1 MSYRLRG
8 FLIHL
13 AVSVILG
20 LAATGIIF
28 LIWYPSP
35 LEQAIGVTSIVLI
48 LLGVDVVAGPLLTF
62 AVCKQGKKSLKY
74 DLMLI
79 ILVQISAFIYGIHIV
94 AQGRP
99 VWIVFNKDSFV
110 AVQAFEMKHN
120 YMEKAKSEYQVTSF
134 SGPHWVALHYPS
146 DTEQKRVLHESAF
159 KGVDLPRRAD
169 FYEPIVNQMEL
180 IKQKAQELS
189 QLNQFNKPEEV
200 KAELAKWPE
209 ANAFLPLNAREIPVS
224 VLIKRDTGTVI
235 AIVNLKPWLNQP

>member
-13 AVSVILG
+13 AVSVALG
-20 LAATGIIF
+20 LTATGIIF

-79 ILVQISAFIYGIHIV
+79 VLVQISAFIYGIHII

-134 SGPHWVALHYPS
+134 SGPGWVALHYPS
-146 DTEQKRVLHESAF
+146 DTEQKRVLYESAF

-169 FYEPIVNQMEL
+169 FYEPIGNQMEL

-200 KAELAKWPE
+200 KVELAKWPE

-224 VLIKRDTGTVI
+224 VLIKRETGVVV
-235 AIVNLKPWLNQP
+235 AIVNLKPWSN

>member
-13 AVSVILG
+13 AVSVALG
-20 LAATGIIF
+20 LTATGIIF

-79 ILVQISAFIYGIHIV
+79 VLVQISAFIYGIHII

-99 VWIVFNKDSFV
+99 VWIVFNKDSFI

-134 SGPHWVALHYPS
+134 SGPGWVALHYPS
-146 DTEQKRVLHESAF
+146 DTEQKRVLYESAF

-169 FYEPIVNQMEL
+169 FYEPIGNQMEL

-200 KAELAKWPE
+200 KVELAKWPE

-224 VLIKRDTGTVI
+224 VLIKRETGVVV
-235 AIVNLKPWLNQP
+235 AIVNLKPWSN